1 VLGITAVGYAAAF
14 LLFARFRARI
24 AYWV

>member
-1 VLGITAVGYAAAF
+1 LGVTAVGYLVALGF
-14 LLFARFRARI
+14 FVRFRARI